1 MELFLTGL
9 RAAVAEG
16 QSTQPCVTQPS
27 SAWPER

>member
-1 MELFLTGL
+1 MELFL